1 MNEITPPQP
10 QPPPQNRTWEIL
22 CHITALV
29 GFIGVPLANIIA
41 PLVIW
46 LLKKQES
53 PSVDAHGKESVNF
66 QISMTIYTILAG
78 LSCFV
83 VIGVVL
89 LPAVLIANLVLI
101 IIASIKASNGQ
112 FYRYPLTI
120 RFIS

>member
-1 MNEITPPQP
+1 MNEITPPQT
-10 QPPPQNRTWEIL
+10 QPENRTWEIL
-22 CHITALV
+22 CHITALA
-29 GFIGVPLANIIA
+29 GFIGLPLANIIA

-83 VIGVVL
+83 LIGVVL